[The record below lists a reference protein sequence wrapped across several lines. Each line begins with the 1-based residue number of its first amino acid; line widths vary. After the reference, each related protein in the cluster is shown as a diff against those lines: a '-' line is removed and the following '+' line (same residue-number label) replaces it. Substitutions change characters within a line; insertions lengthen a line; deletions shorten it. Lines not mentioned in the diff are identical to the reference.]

1 MAGVTRSGG
10 YPDYSSSGT
19 IGFIPEVWSGKLVQ
33 KFYAATVFGSICS
46 TEYEGEIKGF
56 GDNIIIRTVP
66 DVSVS
71 DYTINSG
78 FTPADYQVPQST
90 LVELPINKAKK
101 FLYRINTV
109 DRAQSDLD
117 LASVFADEASMKLKI
132 EMDRDLLANVLTDVA
147 TANQGTAAGVISGNL
162 NLGSD
167 AAPVQ
172 ITASNVLGHILD
184 HAQALDE
191 QNVSDEGRWM
201 ILPTWM
207 IQLLKESDLKQ
218 VQITGDDKSTYRSGI
233 VGVVDRYT
241 IYRSNLLTVTDAA
254 TDYTNIISGHK
265 AGLAWASQ
273 IVEMEQVPNYADFGY
288 LVRGLC
294 VYGFKGIEGKYLTH
308 GRVYQ

>member
-19 IGFIPEVWSGKLVQ
+19 IGFVPEIWSGKLVQ
-33 KFYAATVFGSICS
+33 KFYAATVFGSITS
-46 TEYEGEIKGF
+46 TEYEGEIKGM

-66 DVSVS
+66 DISVS
-71 DYTINSG
+71 DYTIGSS

-90 LVELPINKAKK
+90 LVELPINRAKK
-101 FLYRINTV
+101 FLYRVNTV

-132 EMDRDLLANVLTDVA
+132 EMDRDLLANIGADVSA
-147 TANQGTAAGVISGNL
+147 DNSGDTAGVISNNL
-162 NLGSD
+162 NLGTN

-172 ITASNVLGHILD
+172 ITASNVLAHILD

-201 ILPTWM
+201 VLPTWM

-233 VGVVDRYT
+233 VGTVDRYT
-241 IYRSNLLTVTDAA
+241 IYRSNLLTVTDAS
-254 TDYTNIISGHK
+254 TDYTNIVSGHK

-273 IVEMEQVPNYADFGY
+273 IVEMEQVPNFADFGH

-294 VYGFKGIEGKYLTH
+294 VYGFKVLDGKFLTL